1 MVERHP
7 HFDASLMP
15 VISRF
20 YGIVV
25 FMNYHDHDPPHLHA
39 RHQGSEV
46 LIEIRSGNVVGD
58 FPARALRLL
67 LEWTDLHAEEL
78 EINWNR
84 AREHK
89 HLLPV
94 EPLR

>member
-1 MVERHP
+1 
-7 HFDASLMP
+7 MP

-25 FMNYHDHDPPHLHA
+25 FMNYNDHAPPHFHA
-39 RHQGSEV
+39 RYGDAEGV
-46 LIEIRSGNVVGD
+46 VEIASLFVSGD
-58 FPARALRLL
+58 FPPRALRLL
-67 LEWTDLHAEEL
+67 REWAELHREEL
-78 EINWNR
+78 EVNWRR

-94 EPLR
+94 APLR